1 MGTER
6 VRKGCWY
13 GEGMGGLLGGG
24 GPSQWVVWWER
35 VRGERGG

>member
-24 GPSQWVVWWER
+24 GAESVGGVV
-35 VRGERGG
+35 GEG